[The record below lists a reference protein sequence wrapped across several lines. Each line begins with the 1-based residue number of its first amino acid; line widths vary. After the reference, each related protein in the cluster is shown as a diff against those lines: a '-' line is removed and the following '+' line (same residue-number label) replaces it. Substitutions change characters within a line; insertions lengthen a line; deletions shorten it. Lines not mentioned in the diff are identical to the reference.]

1 MSTEQLLRDA
11 LAKVNARHELGSRA
25 LHAAVGD
32 LDRAVRAVASGALR
46 LELRSIEMR
55 ATVSV
60 YGVYSSYRGE
70 RGNFIAAYAVPLDGF
85 PIAVCR
91 DEENA
96 QHFDTDDVQ
105 EVIGSEA
112 ELAEHFRMLATD
124 PDSPLV
130 LDLAFAVR
138 QREEDEREA
147 RLPVG

>member
-32 LDRAVRAVASGALR
+32 LDRAVRAVAGGSLR
-46 LELRSIEMR
+46 LELRALELKP
-55 ATVSV
+55 TVSL
-60 YGVYSSYRGE
+60 YTLESACRSE
-70 RGNFIAAYAVPLDGF
+70 RANFIAAYSVPLDGF
-85 PIAVCR
+85 PILVCR
-91 DEENA
+91 IEENA
-96 QHFDTDDVQ
+96 LMHPSAFK
-105 EVIGSEA
+105 EVIDSEA
-112 ELAEHFRMLATD
+112 ALAEHFRTLATD